1 MTYEQIK
8 QQPDRSI
15 IPVISGRVVKVYP
28 PKVPTPAQLKAGIH
42 PQTIVIQNDEGDN
55 MTLQFTLQSQ
65 HLDSGATG
73 GLYHFQS
80 MSNQRGELDGLSVN
94 KYTGKDGVEKV
105 SLKVDKR
112 AHFYAIEES
121 QNERAETKTGES
133 ILPPEAKFEPSVSSL
148 VGLYVQIAREFE
160 LQMGGDSTFLQ
171 KLTEGSSPITT
182 VFIQACQNGMHRK
195 PLLITSNAI
204 EHSHQAK
211 QHPVSTLTLAKLAA
225 QVVTEGIKP
234 TDEMVRMAGGD
245 WTSLYDEVMKFKGVP
260 DEVQT
265 AAWEKVSKMLEAI
278 NQSTSTTNICKTICI
293 DIRNFEAIIET
304 V

>member
-8 QQPDRSI
+8 EQPDRSI
-15 IPVISGRVVKVYP
+15 VPIIAGRVVKVYP
-28 PKVPTPAQLKAGIH
+28 PKEPTPAQLKAGIY

-55 MTLQFTLQSQ
+55 MTMQFTLQSQ
-65 HLDSGATG
+65 HLDSGSTG
-73 GLYHFQS
+73 GLFHFQS
-80 MSNQRGELDGLSVN
+80 MPNQRGELDGISVN

-112 AHFYAIEES
+112 AHFYEIEES
-121 QNERAETKTGES
+121 AAGQKSGES

-204 EHSHQAK
+204 TEHSHQAK

-260 DEVQT
+260 DDVQT
-265 AAWEKVSKMLEAI
+265 AAWEKVSKMLDAI

-293 DIRNFEAIIET
+293 DIRNFEEIIET